1 HPNQQRAPDSLEGC
15 VPPRYRCRH
24 ESTFLLECPPHRQSP
39 PTLPYSPE
47 RESLD
52 ASTDRA
58 GCRRTARSWSNRRA
72 GIPRDPNIMISL
84 FCSGHILVALTAILG
99 RGIDEN
105 QVPTTA
111 ALPDGCVPVG

>member
-1 HPNQQRAPDSLEGC
+1 F
-15 VPPRYRCRH
+15 RCHRQALQSIPCH
-24 ESTFLLECPPHRQSP
+24 LPFDGRSCRGYLPHRQSP

-58 GCRRTARSWSNRRA
+58 GCRRIARSWRNRRA

-99 RGIDEN
+99 RGVDEN

-111 ALPDGCVPVG
+111 ALPDGSVPVG